1 METERLIL
9 RAAIPGDEKEIF
21 ELRNSEYVLKYNCM
35 SKITIEKLQEQITK
49 DMESSSV
56 FNIELKENNK
66 IIGVIDLDADTLR
79 YGVNSLSISYYLGEY
94 YSSKGYMTEALR
106 EIIRYVFE
114 ERQAEVLCVRVFKD
128 NMASRRL
135 VEKLGFINEGCI
147 RRGVKGYQDIIY
159 DDMIYS
165 ILKEEY
171 EIQSSNIAQAII

>member
-9 RAAIPGDEKEIF
+9 RKARAEDDKEIF
-21 ELRNSEYVLKYNCM
+21 EMRNSEYVLKYNCM
-35 SKITIEKLQEQITK
+35 SKITIEKLQEQVTK
-49 DMESSSV
+49 DMESNNV
-56 FNIELKENNK
+56 FYIERKENQK
-66 IIGVIDLDADTLR
+66 TIGVIDLNADTLR
-79 YGVNSLSISYYLGEY
+79 YGVNSLCISYYLGEEY
-94 YSSKGYMTEALR
+94 AFKGYMTEALR

-114 ERQAEVLCVRVFKD
+114 ERQAEVLSVRVFKD

-147 RRGVKGYQDIIY
+147 RRCVKGYQDIIY

-171 EIQSSNIAQAII
+171 EIRNQ

>member
-9 RAAIPGDEKEIF
+9 RAARPGDVNEIF

-35 SKITIEKLQEQITK
+35 SKLTAEEVQEMVIK
-49 DMESSSV
+49 DMESDSV
-56 FNIELKENNK
+56 YYIELKDAQK
-66 IIGVIDLDADTLR
+66 IIGVIGIDPDTLR
-79 YGVNSLSISYYLGEY
+79 YGVNSLSASYYLGEE

-114 ERQAEVLCVRVFKD
+114 EKQTEVLSVRVFKD

-147 RRGVKGYQDIIY
+147 RRCVKGYQDIIY

-171 EIQSSNIAQAII
+171 EMRNGVNIFN